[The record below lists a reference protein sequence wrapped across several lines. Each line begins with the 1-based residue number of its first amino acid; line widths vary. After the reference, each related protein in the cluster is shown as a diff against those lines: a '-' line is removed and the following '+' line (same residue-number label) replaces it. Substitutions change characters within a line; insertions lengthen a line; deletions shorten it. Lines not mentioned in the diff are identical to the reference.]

1 MVWNRQQK
9 NFGKQMTRRYVN
21 ATALEETMDAGAIS
35 FAKWFAR
42 FMDGNGL
49 SHPQLVAL
57 CKICTGGRALFHSSQ
72 IANLRA
78 ARLKSPGPRTFIAM
92 EYLMRAVWAYQN
104 KEKISAEQ
112 AELIPRFGHLAV
124 LVERMQIMTDEE
136 GNPVTVGYL
145 VEVFAGLRPV
155 PIDLTT
161 NVHTQRDAEKVSKNA
176 GRLVRKLMAAH
187 DMDPV
192 EDASVIANLYPG
204 SSLQRSEFASLLK
217 GEAVWEPEH
226 VEENTA
232 RLSKLVREKFQY
244 QRQPSDL
251 LEELLK
257 R

>member
-1 MVWNRQQK
+1 
-9 NFGKQMTRRYVN
+9 MTRRSIDPFE
-21 ATALEETMDAGAIS
+21 LEETMDAGAVA

-49 SHPQLVAL
+49 SHPQLVTL
-57 CKICTGGRALFHSSQ
+57 CKLCTGGKALLHSSQ

-78 ARLKSPGPRTFIAM
+78 ARLKSPGPRSFVAL
-92 EYLMRAVWAYQN
+92 EYLMWAVWAYKN
-104 KEKISAEQ
+104 SYEITAEN
-112 AELIPRFGHLAV
+112 AEFIPRFGSLAP

-136 GNPVTVGYL
+136 GKPVTVGYL

-161 NVHTQRDAEKVSKNA
+161 NVHTELDAERVSRNA

-187 DMDPV
+187 DMDPI
-192 EDASVIANLYPG
+192 EDAALIANVYPG
-204 SSLQRSEFASLLK
+204 SSQQRSEFALLLK
-217 GEAVWEPEH
+217 GEAVWEPEL
-226 VEENTA
+226 VEENVS
-232 RLSKLVREKFQY
+232 RLSKLVREKFEY
-244 QRQPSDL
+244 IRQPSDL

>member
-1 MVWNRQQK
+1 
-9 NFGKQMTRRYVN
+9 MTRRSVD
-21 ATALEETMDAGAIS
+21 ATALEETMDAGAIA

-57 CKICTGGRALFHSSQ
+57 CKLCTGGKALLHSSQ

-78 ARLKSPGPRTFIAM
+78 ARLKSPGPRSFVAL
-92 EYLMRAVWAYQN
+92 EYLMWAVWAYQN
-104 KEKISAEQ
+104 ADKVSAEQ
-112 AELIPRFGHLAV
+112 AELVPRFGTLSV
-124 LVERMQIMTDEE
+124 LVERMQIMADEE
-136 GNPVTVGYL
+136 AKPVTVGYL

-161 NVHTQRDAEKVSKNA
+161 TVHTELDAERVSRNA

-192 EDASVIANLYPG
+192 EDAALIANLYPG
-204 SSLQRSEFASLLK
+204 SSMQRGEFALLLK
-217 GEAVWEPEH
+217 GEAVWEPES

-232 RLSKLVREKFQY
+232 RLSKLVREKFEY
-244 QRQPSDL
+244 NRQPADL
-251 LEELLK
+251 LEELMK

>member
-1 MVWNRQQK
+1 MI
-9 NFGKQMTRRYVN
+9 RRSIN
-21 ATALEETMDAGAIS
+21 TSALEETMDAGAVA

-57 CKICTGGRALFHSSQ
+57 CKLCTGGKALLHSSQ
-72 IANLRA
+72 IANLRS
-78 ARLKSPGPRTFIAM
+78 ARLRAPGPRSFVAL
-92 EYLMRAVWAYQN
+92 EYLMWAVWAYQN
-104 KEKISAEQ
+104 ADKISAEQ
-112 AELIPRFGHLAV
+112 AELIPRFGTFTV
-124 LVERMQIMTDEE
+124 LVERMHIMADEE

-161 NVHTQRDAEKVSKNA
+161 NVHTELDAEKVSRNA

-192 EDASVIANLYPG
+192 EDAALIANLYPG
-204 SSLQRSEFASLLK
+204 SSMQRGEFALLLR
-217 GEAVWEPEH
+217 GEHVWEPESI
-226 VEENTA
+226 EENSS
-232 RLSKLVREKFQY
+232 RLSKLIREKFEY
-244 QRQPSDL
+244 NRQPSDL

>member
-1 MVWNRQQK
+1 
-9 NFGKQMTRRYVN
+9 MTRRSID
-21 ATALEETMDAGAIS
+21 ATALEETMDAGAIA

-57 CKICTGGRALFHSSQ
+57 CKLCTGGKALLHSSQ

-78 ARLKSPGPRTFIAM
+78 ARLRAPGPRSFVAL
-92 EYLMRAVWAYQN
+92 EYLMWAVWAFQN
-104 KEKISAEQ
+104 KDKVSPEE
-112 AELIPRFGHLAV
+112 AELIPRFGTLSV
-124 LVERMQIMTDEE
+124 LVERMHIMADEE
-136 GNPVTVGYL
+136 EKPVTVGYL

-155 PIDLTT
+155 PIDLNT
-161 NVHTQRDAEKVSKNA
+161 NVHTELDAEKVSRNA

-192 EDASVIANLYPG
+192 EDAALIANLYPG
-204 SSLQRSEFASLLK
+204 SSMQRGEFALLLR
-217 GEAVWEPEH
+217 GEHVWEPESI
-226 VEENTA
+226 EENSS
-232 RLSKLVREKFQY
+232 RLSKLIREKFEY
-244 QRQPSDL
+244 NRQPSDL